1 MVQRFNEEKF
11 IGEVV
16 NTGGSYYP
24 AVYENLYKRHG
35 GPINPKKLYKFESRF
50 GKQYYITDTEVI
62 EELEEMIKNEEAS
75 KIHDYLYA
83 LIIKRFGITMFLADV
98 EHKIAA
104 EREVGFREGKNHIQK
119 EMRSLLGMAH

>member
-1 MVQRFNEEKF
+1 MVHRLDSEMF

-24 AVYENLYKRHG
+24 AVYEKLYKRHG

-50 GKQYYITDTEVI
+50 RKQYYITDTEVI

-75 KIHDYLYA
+75 KIHDYLYS
-83 LIIKRFGITMFLADV
+83 LIIERFGITMFLADV

-104 EREVGFREGKNHIQK
+104 EREVGFQRGKKHIQK
-119 EMRSLLGMAH
+119 EMRNLLDM